1 MGGTRQR
8 GSGSIGAPRA
18 DGRIPVSVPRLDG
31 SGRRRYGYVRQRR
44 DAPAKLR
51 ELWRMEVATTSN
63 EGFSEWIDGF
73 VKVWPQ
79 ARRDPVSRQWAVE
92 QLLRKSARVLDLAQS
107 SRLPR

>member
-1 MGGTRQR
+1 MGGARQR

-31 SGRRRYGYVRQRR
+31 SGKRRYGYVRHRR

-51 ELWRMEVATTSN
+51 ELWRMEVATTNDSL
-63 EGFSEWIDGF
+63 SEWIDGF

-79 ARRDPVSRQWAVE
+79 ARREPVSRRWAVE
-92 QLLRKSARVLDLAQS
+92 QLLRRTARLLDRAEDSRS
-107 SRLPR
+107 SR